1 MEKIKVGGLMQ
12 SDGRALLRVLSAT
25 NLMDAPGIILAALAG
40 RGINVELLVEAVDL
54 EDAANFSLVVA
65 QKDLELALVALEGLK
80 AEVEARGI
88 TYLPDVSVLSIF
100 GPHLR
105 EKPKIPGIMFT
116 SLASAGVAVLAIS
129 TSISSISCVVEG
141 RQLGQALEV
150 LCERFDLPYK
160 TLQRPKNW

>member
-12 SDGRALLRVLSAT
+12 SDGRALLRVMSAA
-25 NLMDAPGIILAALAG
+25 NLMDAPGIILAALAT
-40 RGINVELLVEAVDL
+40 RGINVELLVQAVDL
-54 EDAANFSLVVA
+54 DDAANFGLVVA
-65 QKDLELALVALEGLK
+65 QKDLEQALVTLEALK
-80 AEVEARGI
+80 VEVEARGI

-116 SLASAGVAVLAIS
+116 SLASAGVGIQAIS
-129 TSISSISCVVEG
+129 TSISSVSCVVEG
-141 RQLGQALEV
+141 RQLGLALEV
-150 LCERFDLPYK
+150 LSERFELPYK